1 MTYGKLKERVM
12 QLIFSYS
19 VAGSEIP
26 ETYNNQA
33 DYIVM
38 IPGLVNEAQMDIA
51 ISHKRLPAYKMLSE
65 LVSQESAGWDVYDYP
80 EDCWQIMQG
89 GLLDPNH
96 GNRFHEYRIGL
107 GKQILVRHGTPDN
120 LVLEY
125 WRYPEAVT
133 ADTTDE
139 AELDNTPDVHECLPY
154 YVAYG
159 MLLYDDAYRAQVFK
173 AEFDQRISKLREEVW
188 LESGV
193 IPNVYQGEGWKG

>member
-1 MTYGKLKERVM
+1 MTFGECKNRAL
-12 QLIFSYS
+12 QLAFNYS
-19 VAGSEIP
+19 LAGTEIP
-26 ETYNNQA
+26 GTYNNQA
-33 DYIVM
+33 DYIAM

-51 ISHKRLPAYKMLSE
+51 ISHKRLPSYKMLSE
-65 LVSQESAGWDVYDYP
+65 LDSDTSGDWDVYDYP
-80 EDCWQIMQG
+80 ENCWQIMQG

-96 GNRFHEYRIGL
+96 GNRFHEYRISL

-139 AELDNTPDVHECLPY
+139 TELDNTPDVHECLPY

-159 MLLYDDAYRAQVFK
+159 MLLFDDAYRAQVFK

-193 IPNVYQGEGWKG
+193 IPNVYQGEGRKG